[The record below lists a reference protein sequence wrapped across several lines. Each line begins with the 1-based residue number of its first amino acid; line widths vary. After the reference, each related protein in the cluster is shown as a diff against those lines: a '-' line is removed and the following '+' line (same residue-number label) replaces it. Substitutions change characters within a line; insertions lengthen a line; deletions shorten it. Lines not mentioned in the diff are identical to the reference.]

1 MSLDDNFLKQSM
13 TMVLGGLLLT
23 RLKSIR
29 KHAHELAILLRA
41 DEENGVLDWYSRWP
55 KEFPPPSKVAEEIQ
69 RMAQESGMLETS
81 PQKIIREIKDE
92 NAVPGSAFEWLI
104 GRKLPE
110 VFEQFFRDDPTVYKK
125 GRYAD
130 FAAQVLTEFAIT
142 NDGQPHSR
150 DTLIRALT
158 AARSGRSRRR
168 HSGQK

>member
-1 MSLDDNFLKQSM
+1 
-13 TMVLGGLLLT
+13 MVLGGLLFLT
-23 RLKSIR
+23 S
-29 KHAHELAILLRA
+29 KHKKRA
-41 DEENGVLDWYSRWP
+41 SNQFANTHMSWQSYSGPMKRTECLIGTHGGQ
-55 KEFPPPSKVAEEIQ
+55 KNFRRQAKVAEEIQ